1 MLEQFEQVKVILSHG
16 KRWLLLILII
26 VGGLL
31 LFFASRLP
39 VGHDSAGK
47 TMPSHVSNHAA
58 DQKQK
63 QDDQKQVNRAEH
75 TETKILIDIKGAVK
89 QPGVYD
95 VSQQP
100 RLQAA
105 VAKAGGLTDQAEI
118 QTINLAQKLTDGQ
131 MVYIPTKGERLSE
144 PITASSQAQKDKV
157 NLNTATVAE
166 LQTLEGIGEKKA
178 EQIIAYREANGG
190 FKQISDLKA
199 VSGIGEKRFETLKDS
214 LTV

>member
-39 VGHDSAGK
+39 AGHDSAGK

-58 DQKQK
+58 DQKQA
-63 QDDQKQVNRAEH
+63 DQKQVNRVEH

-95 VSQQP
+95 VS
-100 RLQAA
+100 
-105 VAKAGGLTDQAEI
+105 
-118 QTINLAQKLTDGQ
+118 
-131 MVYIPTKGERLSE
+131 
-144 PITASSQAQKDKV
+144 
-157 NLNTATVAE
+157 
-166 LQTLEGIGEKKA
+166 
-178 EQIIAYREANGG
+178 
-190 FKQISDLKA
+190 
-199 VSGIGEKRFETLKDS
+199 
-214 LTV
+214 